1 MTTSL
6 STRRAQCD
14 RWRSSRMYFHKN
26 LYTSKLEP
34 IGMWKA
40 FALKGAKKKKSF
52 DKTKKV
58 LLTAARL
65 INVPVTFSGTK
76 PFLNNDYKKSCKPS
90 LLSGSAFYQ
99 KRFHCENHSYWSGMD
114 MKHVRLLCYVLLA
127 FLDLTVHKVKREW
140 FFLDS
145 ASVK

>member
-6 STRRAQCD
+6 STRRAQAIVGGLQGCISTKTCIHPNLNQSVCEKLLH
-14 RWRSSRMYFHKN
+14 WR
-26 LYTSKLEP
+26 
-34 IGMWKA
+34 GQ
-40 FALKGAKKKKSF
+40 KKKSF

-114 MKHVRLLCYVLLA
+114 MKPVRLLCYVLLA